1 MKSSKT
7 AALQNEIAITVC
19 TKNRYSKIK
28 DPSKKAVLASLEG
41 RFLCNILEISYFA
54 TGPGDSAN
62 PGRPTAGADHSTC
75 SRS

>member
-28 DPSKKAVLASLEG
+28 DPSKKAVLNRTSKNG
-41 RFLCNILEISYFA
+41 Q
-54 TGPGDSAN
+54 
-62 PGRPTAGADHSTC
+62 
-75 SRS
+75 